1 MQLETAQI
9 AALSMQQKLQ
19 LLEIISDALFQEG
32 ERYQS
37 PQWHADILDAR
48 KNELENRDVWLTLE
62 QSRKMLRR

>member
-9 AALSMQQKLQ
+9 AALPMEQKLQ
-19 LLEIISDALFQEG
+19 LLEIISDALFQEA

-62 QSRKMLRR
+62 QSRRMLRK

>member
-9 AALSMQQKLQ
+9 AALPIEQKLQ

-48 KNELENRDVWLTLE
+48 KNELENRDAWLTLE

>member
-9 AALSMQQKLQ
+9 ATMPIEKKLQ
-19 LLEIISDALFQEG
+19 LLEIVSDALFQEG

-62 QSRKMLRR
+62 QSRRMLRK

>member
-9 AALSMQQKLQ
+9 AALPMQQKLQ